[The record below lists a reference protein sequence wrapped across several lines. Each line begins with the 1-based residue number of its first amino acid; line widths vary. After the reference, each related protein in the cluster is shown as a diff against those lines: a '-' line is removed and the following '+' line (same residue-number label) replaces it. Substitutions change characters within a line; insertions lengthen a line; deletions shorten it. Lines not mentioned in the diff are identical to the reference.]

1 MKILLLVSLF
11 CAALFAQT
19 NDSLLFKSPGDSTI
33 SAVRDTVVKKKY
45 DVDTVIY
52 SSASDSLIFYVDKK
66 KMDLYGDGEMEYQQT
81 DLKSAKIFIDFQ
93 TNNIDASGV
102 PSDSFPGKFKGTP
115 VLVDKGEPYDG
126 ITMRFNFKTSRG
138 FISKAGSKLE
148 GAIYTGD
155 KIKRMDKE
163 TYFIEDGIYTTCDE
177 TPPHYYFYAH
187 EMKVIQKEEIVA
199 KWIWLYFGGVP
210 FPIPIPFGVFP
221 IESGRRS
228 GIMIPSFGDD
238 NNYGYYFSKFGYF
251 WAINDYMDVNLYST
265 YFTRGSY
272 DLDSRFR
279 YAKRYSFSGNI
290 QADYS
295 YRKNG
300 VSTDP
305 GFATSTN
312 WNITINH
319 NQTIDPTLRLDANLQ
334 YSSANYATQN
344 VTNFNELLQNN
355 IFSNATLFK
364 NWEESGNSLSLSYQ
378 RSQNLQSGDINEI
391 LPNLTFSLAQK
402 YPFKSKDVTGDQKWY
417 ELLGYNYSGQFEN
430 IKNKSNGHLDIR
442 GGFNH
447 QLSTS
452 FSPKIGYFNFIPN
465 FSYDEKWYNK
475 YIDEGYVRNPVTGE
489 YVRSQ
494 VTGSDSFNVSDKYKL
509 NAVRTFNMGVSAQTK
524 FYGIF
529 NPDILGIASIRHT
542 VNPSIS
548 YNYSPDFSKPK
559 WGYYSTYVD
568 TLGNVQKYDKFQREV
583 FGGAGAGE
591 QQNLSFSLTN
601 IFEMKTKVDPT
612 DTTSKEKKIQLL
624 NLSANMSYNFAAD
637 SLRFSDLSVS
647 YRTQVGELLNLSGSS
662 SFTPYDYSPLTDRIN
677 KFLINE
683 HKGFLRMTDL
693 SFSISTSLS
702 GEKLKSKETGVPK
715 PEDRPANELENID
728 RQIYQGIYSQKEA
741 DFSIPWTLS
750 LSYNYSRSTPTPLS
764 VYKYSNMNGSIDFNL
779 TPAWKFSVAGS
790 YDFGTKQFAA
800 PQIRITRDL
809 HCWVMNFTWNP
820 IGPYRGYNLEIKVKA
835 PQLQDLKLTKRSDF
849 YTGK

>member
-11 CAALFAQT
+11 GIALFAQT
-19 NDSLLFKSPGDSTI
+19 KDSLLFKSPGDS
-33 SAVRDTVVKKKY
+33 SLVRDSSLTKKKY

-66 KMDLYGDGEMEYQQT
+66 KMDLYGDAEMQYQQT
-81 DLKSAKIFIDFQ
+81 DLKSAKIFVDFE
-93 TNNIDASGV
+93 TNNIDAAGV

-126 ITMRFNFKTSRG
+126 ITMKFNFKTSRG

-148 GAIYTGD
+148 GAFYNGD

-163 TYFIEDGIYTTCDE
+163 TYFIEDGIYTTCDA

-199 KWIWLYFGGVP
+199 RWIWLYFGGVP
-210 FPIPIPFGVFP
+210 FPIPIPFAVFP

-228 GIMIPSFGDD
+228 GIVIPAFGDD
-238 NNYGYYFSKFGYF
+238 ATYGYYFSKFGYF
-251 WAINDYMDVNLYST
+251 WAVNDYLDANLISS

-272 DLDSRFR
+272 DLSSRLR
-279 YAKRYSFSGNI
+279 YAKRYDFSGNI
-290 QADYS
+290 QADYI

-300 VSTDP
+300 LPSDQAY
-305 GFATSTN
+305 ATSRE
-312 WNITINH
+312 WNLSINH

-334 YSSANYATQN
+334 YSSKNYNQTN

-364 NWEESGNSLSLSYQ
+364 NWEESGNSLSLSYS
-378 RSQNLQSGDINEI
+378 RTQNLQSGDINEV
-391 LPNLTFSLAQK
+391 LPNLTFSLAQN
-402 YPFKSKDVTGDQKWY
+402 YPFRGKDVTTDQKWY
-417 ELLGYNYSGQFEN
+417 DLLGFNYSGQFEN
-430 IKNKSNGHLDIR
+430 LRNKTGDDLQIR

-452 FSPKIGYFNFIPN
+452 FSPKIGYFNFTPN
-465 FSYDEKWYNK
+465 FSYNEKWYNK
-475 YIDEGYVRNPVTGE
+475 YIEEGYVRNPATGE
-489 YVRSQ
+489 YIRSQ
-494 VTGSDSFNVSDKYKL
+494 ITGADSFYTSDKYKL
-509 NAVRTFNMGVSAQTK
+509 NAVRTFNMGVSTQTK

-548 YNYSPDFSKPK
+548 YNYSPDFSKPG

-568 TLGNVQKYDKFQREV
+568 TQGIAQHYDKFQREV
-583 FGGAGAGE
+583 YGGVSSGE
-591 QQNLSFSLTN
+591 QQNISFSLTN

-637 SLRFSDLSVS
+637 SLKFSDLSIS
-647 YRTQVGELLNLSGSS
+647 YRTQVGDLLNISGSS
-662 SFTPYDYSPLTDRIN
+662 SFTPYDYYNEYVTRIN

-683 HKGFLRMTDL
+683 GKGLFRMTDL

-702 GEKLKSKETGVPK
+702 GEKLKSKETEAKK

-750 LSYNYSRSTPTPLS
+750 LSYNYSLSRPTPIS
-764 VYKYSNMNGSIDFNL
+764 TFKYSNLNGSIDFNL

-835 PQLQDLKLTKRSDF
+835 PQLEDLKLTKRSDF

>member
-1 MKILLLVSLF
+1 
-11 CAALFAQT
+11 
-19 NDSLLFKSPGDSTI
+19 
-33 SAVRDTVVKKKY
+33 
-45 DVDTVIY
+45 
-52 SSASDSLIFYVDKK
+52 
-66 KMDLYGDGEMEYQQT
+66 
-81 DLKSAKIFIDFQ
+81 
-93 TNNIDASGV
+93 
-102 PSDSFPGKFKGTP
+102 
-115 VLVDKGEPYDG
+115 
-126 ITMRFNFKTSRG
+126 
-138 FISKAGSKLE
+138 
-148 GAIYTGD
+148 
-155 KIKRMDKE
+155 
-163 TYFIEDGIYTTCDE
+163 
-177 TPPHYYFYAH
+177 
-187 EMKVIQKEEIVA
+187 
-199 KWIWLYFGGVP
+199 
-210 FPIPIPFGVFP
+210 
-221 IESGRRS
+221 
-228 GIMIPSFGDD
+228 
-238 NNYGYYFSKFGYF
+238 
-251 WAINDYMDVNLYST
+251 
-265 YFTRGSY
+265 
-272 DLDSRFR
+272 
-279 YAKRYSFSGNI
+279 
-290 QADYS
+290 
-295 YRKNG
+295 
-300 VSTDP
+300 
-305 GFATSTN
+305 
-312 WNITINH
+312 
-319 NQTIDPTLRLDANLQ
+319 
-334 YSSANYATQN
+334 
-344 VTNFNELLQNN
+344 
-355 IFSNATLFK
+355 
-364 NWEESGNSLSLSYQ
+364 
-378 RSQNLQSGDINEI
+378 
-391 LPNLTFSLAQK
+391 
-402 YPFKSKDVTGDQKWY
+402 
-417 ELLGYNYSGQFEN
+417 
-430 IKNKSNGHLDIR
+430 
-442 GGFNH
+442 
-447 QLSTS
+447 
-452 FSPKIGYFNFIPN
+452 
-465 FSYDEKWYNK
+465 
-475 YIDEGYVRNPVTGE
+475 
-489 YVRSQ
+489 
-494 VTGSDSFNVSDKYKL
+494 
-509 NAVRTFNMGVSAQTK
+509 MGVSAQTK

>member
-11 CAALFAQT
+11 SIAILAQGR
-19 NDSLLFKSPGDSTI
+19 DSLLFKSPGDT
-33 SAVRDTVVKKKY
+33 SAVRDTTRKKNY

-66 KMDLYGDGEMEYQQT
+66 KMDLYGEGELKYKET
-81 DLKSAKIFIDFQ
+81 DLKSAKIFVDFE
-93 TNNIDASGV
+93 TNNIDAEGV

-148 GAIYTGD
+148 GAIYTGE

-187 EMKVIQKEEIVA
+187 EMKVIQKQQIVA

-210 FPIPIPFGVFP
+210 FPLPIPFAVFP

-228 GIMIPSFGDD
+228 GIIVPAFGDD
-238 NNYGYYFSKFGYF
+238 ANYGYYFSKFGYF
-251 WAINDYMDVNLYST
+251 WAIDDYMDLNLYST

-279 YAKRYSFSGNI
+279 YAKRYNFSGNI
-290 QADYS
+290 QADYI

-300 VSTDP
+300 VPTDKAYSTS
-305 GFATSTN
+305 AEY
-312 WNITINH
+312 NITINH
-319 NQTIDPTLRLDANLQ
+319 NQTIDPTTRLDANLQ
-334 YSSANYATQN
+334 YSSSNYNRAN
-344 VTNFNELLQNN
+344 VTDLNQVLQST

-364 NWEESGNSLSLSYQ
+364 NWEEAGNSLSLSYSRTQ
-378 RSQNLQSGDINEI
+378 DLQKGNINEI
-391 LPNLTFSLAQK
+391 LPNLTYSMSQK
-402 YPFKSKDVTGDQKWY
+402 YPFKSKDVSNEQKWY
-417 ELLGYNYSGQFEN
+417 ELFGYSYSGQFEN
-430 IKNKSNGHLDIR
+430 VRNKTNGDLNIR

-447 QLSTS
+447 SLSTS
-452 FSPKIGYFNFIPN
+452 FSPKIGYFNFTPN
-465 FSYDEKWYNK
+465 FSYNEKWYNK
-475 YIDEGYVRNPVTGE
+475 YTVEEWIKSPFTGND
-489 YVRSQ
+489 
-494 VTGSDSFNVSDKYKL
+494 TL
-509 NAVRTFNMGVSAQTK
+509 NIRDAHKINFVRTFNMGVSTQTK

-548 YNYSPDFSKPK
+548 YNYSPDFSKPG

-568 TLGNVQKYDKFQREV
+568 THGTVQRYDKFQREV
-583 FGGAGAGE
+583 FGGVSSGE

-637 SLRFSDLSVS
+637 SLKFSDLSID
-647 YRTQVGELLNLSGSS
+647 YRTQVGELLNLSGST
-662 SFTPYDYSPLTDRIN
+662 SFTPYDYSGGISRIN
-677 KFLINE
+677 KFLVNE
-683 HKGFLRMTDL
+683 GKGLFRMTNL

-702 GEKLKSKETGVPK
+702 GEKLKTKESGTPK
-715 PEDRPANELENID
+715 PEDRPQYELENID
-728 RQIYQGIYSQKEA
+728 RQIYQGIYNQKEA

-750 LSYNYSRSTPTPLS
+750 LSYNYNLSRPTPLTS
-764 VYKYSNMNGSIDFNL
+764 FKYSNLNGSIDFNL
-779 TPAWKFSVAGS
+779 TPNWKFSVAGS
-790 YDFGTKQFAA
+790 YDFQSKQFAA

-820 IGPYRGYNLEIKVKA
+820 IGLYRGYNLEIKVKA
-835 PQLQDLKLTKRSDF
+835 PQLQDLKLTKKSDF

>member
-11 CAALFAQT
+11 SIALFAQGK
-19 NDSLLFKSPGDSTI
+19 DSLLFKPSGDTSV
-33 SAVRDTVVKKKY
+33 VRDTTAKKKY

-66 KMDLYGDGEMEYQQT
+66 KMDLYGEGELQYKET
-81 DLKSAKIFIDFQ
+81 NLKSAKIYVDFE
-93 TNNIDASGV
+93 TNNIEAIGV

-115 VLVDKGEPYDG
+115 VLVDKGETYDG
-126 ITMRFNFKTSRG
+126 ITMKFNFKTSRG

-148 GAIYTGD
+148 GAIYSGE
-155 KIKRMDKE
+155 KIKRMDSE
-163 TYFIEDGIYTTCDE
+163 TYFIEDGIYTTCDQV
-177 TPPHYYFYAH
+177 PPHYYFYAH
-187 EMKVIQKEEIVA
+187 EMKIIQKQQIVA

-210 FPIPIPFGVFP
+210 FPLPIPFGVFP

-228 GIMIPSFGDD
+228 GIMVPAFGDD
-238 NNYGYYFSKFGYF
+238 ATYGYYFSRFGYF
-251 WAINDYMDVNLYST
+251 WAINDYMDLNLYST

-272 DLDSRFR
+272 NLDSRFR
-279 YAKRYSFSGNI
+279 YAKRYNFSGNI
-290 QADYS
+290 QADYI

-300 VSTDP
+300 VSTDL
-305 GFATSTN
+305 AYSTSAD
-312 WNITINH
+312 WNVTISH

-334 YSSANYATQN
+334 YSSANYNQTN
-344 VTNFNELLQNN
+344 VTNFNELLQST
-355 IFSNATLFK
+355 IWSNATLFK
-364 NWEESGNSLSLSYQ
+364 NWEESGNSLSLSYS
-378 RSQNLQSGDINEI
+378 RSQDLQKGNINEI
-391 LPNLTFSLAQK
+391 LPNLTFSLSQK

-417 ELLGYNYSGQFEN
+417 ELLGYSYSGQFEN
-430 IKNKSNGHLDIR
+430 IRNKTNGDLNIR

-452 FSPKIGYFNFIPN
+452 FSPKIGYFNFTPN
-465 FSYDEKWYNK
+465 FSYNEKWYNK
-475 YIDEGYVRNPVTGE
+475 YTVEEWIKSPFTGND
-489 YVRSQ
+489 
-494 VTGSDSFNVSDKYKL
+494 TL
-509 NAVRTFNMGVSAQTK
+509 NIKDAHKINFVRTFNMGVSTQTK

-529 NPDILGIASIRHT
+529 NPGILGIASIRHT

-548 YNYSPDFSKPK
+548 YNYSPDFSKSG

-568 TLGNVQKYDKFQREV
+568 THGTVQRYDKFQREV

-637 SLRFSDLSVS
+637 SLRFSDLSLS
-647 YRTQVGELLNLSGSS
+647 YRTQVGDLLNISGSS
-662 SFTPYDYSPLTDRIN
+662 SFTPYDYSGDITRIN
-677 KFLINE
+677 KFLVNE
-683 HKGFLRMTDL
+683 GKGLFRMTNL

-702 GEKLKSKETGVPK
+702 GEKLKSKETEAKK
-715 PEDRPANELENID
+715 PEDKPEYELENID
-728 RQIYQGIYSQKEA
+728 RQIYQGIYNQKEA

-750 LSYNYSRSTPTPLS
+750 LSYNYSLSRPTPLQTF
-764 VYKYSNMNGSIDFNL
+764 KYSNMNGSIDFNL
-779 TPAWKFSVAGS
+779 TPNWKFSVAGS
-790 YDFGTKQFAA
+790 YDFQSKQFAA

-820 IGPYRGYNLEIKVKA
+820 IGIYRGYNLEIKVKA
-835 PQLQDLKLTKRSDF
+835 PQLQDLKLTKKSDF

>member
-11 CAALFAQT
+11 SIAILAQGK
-19 NDSLLFKSPGDSTI
+19 DSLLFKPSGNTL
-33 SAVRDTVVKKKY
+33 AVKDTTAKKKF

-52 SSASDSLIFYVDKK
+52 SNASDSLIFYVDKK
-66 KMDLYGDGEMEYQQT
+66 KMDLYGGGELQYKET
-81 DLKSAKIFIDFQ
+81 NLKSAKIYVDFE

-115 VLVDKGEPYDG
+115 VLVDKGETYDG

-148 GAIYTGD
+148 GAIYTGE

-163 TYFIEDGIYTTCDE
+163 TYFIEDGIYTTCDA

-187 EMKVIQKEEIVA
+187 EMKVIQKQQIVA

-210 FPIPIPFGVFP
+210 FPIPIPFAVFP

-228 GIMIPSFGDD
+228 GIIIPAFGDD
-238 NNYGYYFSKFGYF
+238 ANYGYYLSKFGYF
-251 WAINDYMDVNLYST
+251 WAMNDYMDLNLISS

-272 DLDSRFR
+272 DIGSRFR
-279 YAKRYSFSGNI
+279 YAKRYNFIGNI
-290 QADYS
+290 QADYI
-295 YRKNG
+295 YRENG
-300 VSTDP
+300 ISTDP
-305 GFATSTN
+305 AFTTQAN
-312 WNITINH
+312 WKLTINH
-319 NQTIDPTLRLDANLQ
+319 NQTIDPTMHLDVNLQ
-334 YSSANYATQN
+334 YSSSNYNQVN
-344 VTNFNELLQNN
+344 VTNLNQILQST
-355 IFSNATLFK
+355 IYSNATLFK
-364 NWEESGNSLSLSYQ
+364 NWEESGNSLSLSYS
-378 RSQNLQSGDINEI
+378 RSQDLASGNVNEI
-391 LPNLTFSLAQK
+391 LPNLTFSLGQK
-402 YPFKSKDVTGDQKWY
+402 YPFRRNEVTNDQKWY
-417 ELLGYNYSGQFEN
+417 ELLGYSYSGQFEN
-430 IKNKSNGHLDIR
+430 IRDKTGGNLNIR

-447 QLSTS
+447 LLSTS
-452 FSPKIGYFNFIPN
+452 FSPKIGYFNFTPN
-465 FSYDEKWYNK
+465 FSYNERWYNK
-475 YIDEGYVRNPVTGE
+475 YTIEEMIKSPLTGND
-489 YVRSQ
+489 
-494 VTGSDSFNVSDKYKL
+494 TL
-509 NAVRTFNMGVSAQTK
+509 NIRDAHKINFVRTFNMGISTQTK

-529 NPDILGIASIRHT
+529 NPDILGVASIRHT

-548 YNYSPDFSKPK
+548 YNYVPDFSKPG

-568 TLGNVQKYDKFQREV
+568 THGTVQKYDKFQREI

-637 SLRFSDLSVS
+637 SLKFSDLSLN
-647 YRTQVGELLNLSGSS
+647 YRTQVGELLNISGSS
-662 SFTPYDYSPLTDRIN
+662 SFTPYAYSGDITRIN
-677 KFLINE
+677 KLLVNE
-683 HKGFLRMTDL
+683 GKGLFRMTNF

-702 GEKLKSKETGVPK
+702 GERFKSKETEAKK
-715 PEDRPANELENID
+715 PEDRPEYQLDNID

-750 LSYNYSRSTPTPLS
+750 LSYNYSLSTPTPLS
-764 VYKYSNMNGSIDFNL
+764 SSKYSNLNGSIDFNL
-779 TPAWKFSVAGS
+779 TPNWKFSVAGS
-790 YDFGTKQFAA
+790 YDFQAKQFAA
-800 PQIRITRDL
+800 PQIKITRDL
-809 HCWVMNFTWNP
+809 HCWIMNFTWNP
-820 IGPYRGYNLEIKVKA
+820 IGPYRGYNLEIRVKA
-835 PQLQDLKLTKRSDF
+835 PQLQDLKLTKTSDF

>member
-11 CAALFAQT
+11 SIAILAQGR
-19 NDSLLFKSPGDSTI
+19 DSLLFKSPGDT
-33 SAVRDTVVKKKY
+33 SAVRDTTRKKNY

-66 KMDLYGDGEMEYQQT
+66 KMDLYGEGELKYKET
-81 DLKSAKIFIDFQ
+81 DLKSAKIFVDFE
-93 TNNIDASGV
+93 TNNIDAEGV

-148 GAIYTGD
+148 GAIYTGE

-187 EMKVIQKEEIVA
+187 EMKVIQKQQIVA

-210 FPIPIPFGVFP
+210 FPLPIPFAVFP

-228 GIMIPSFGDD
+228 GIIVPAFGDD
-238 NNYGYYFSKFGYF
+238 ANYGYYFSKFGYF
-251 WAINDYMDVNLYST
+251 WAIDDYMDLNLYST

-279 YAKRYSFSGNI
+279 YAKRYNFSGNI
-290 QADYS
+290 QADYI

-300 VSTDP
+300 VSTDK
-305 GFATSTN
+305 AYSTSAEY
-312 WNITINH
+312 NITINH
-319 NQTIDPTLRLDANLQ
+319 NQTIDPTTRLDANLQ
-334 YSSANYATQN
+334 YSSSNYNRAN
-344 VTNFNELLQNN
+344 VTDLNQVLQST

-364 NWEESGNSLSLSYQ
+364 NWEEAGNSLSLSYSRTQ
-378 RSQNLQSGDINEI
+378 DLQKGNINEI
-391 LPNLTFSLAQK
+391 LPNLTYSMSQK
-402 YPFKSKDVTGDQKWY
+402 YPFKSKDVSNEQKWY
-417 ELLGYNYSGQFEN
+417 ELFGYSYSGQFEN
-430 IKNKSNGHLDIR
+430 VRNKTNGDLNIR

-447 QLSTS
+447 SLSTS
-452 FSPKIGYFNFIPN
+452 FSPKIGYFNFTPN
-465 FSYDEKWYNK
+465 FSYNEKWYNK
-475 YIDEGYVRNPVTGE
+475 YTVEEWIKSPFTGN
-489 YVRSQ
+489 
-494 VTGSDSFNVSDKYKL
+494 DSL
-509 NAVRTFNMGVSAQTK
+509 NIRDAHKINFVRTFNMGVSTQTK

-548 YNYSPDFSKPK
+548 YNYSPDFSKPG

-568 TLGNVQKYDKFQREV
+568 THGTVQRYDKFQREV
-583 FGGAGAGE
+583 FGGVSSGE

-637 SLRFSDLSVS
+637 SLKFSDLSID
-647 YRTQVGELLNLSGSS
+647 YRTQVGELLNLSGST
-662 SFTPYDYSPLTDRIN
+662 SFTPYDYSGGISRIN
-677 KFLINE
+677 KFLVNE
-683 HKGFLRMTDL
+683 GKGLFRMTNL

-702 GEKLKSKETGVPK
+702 GEKLKTKESGTPK
-715 PEDRPANELENID
+715 PEDRPQYELENID
-728 RQIYQGIYSQKEA
+728 RQIYQGIYNQKEA

-750 LSYNYSRSTPTPLS
+750 LSYNYNLSRPTPLTS
-764 VYKYSNMNGSIDFNL
+764 FKYSNLNGSIDFNL
-779 TPAWKFSVAGS
+779 TPNWKFSVAGS
-790 YDFGTKQFAA
+790 YDFQSKQFAA

-820 IGPYRGYNLEIKVKA
+820 IGLYRGYNLEIKVKA
-835 PQLQDLKLTKRSDF
+835 PQLQDLKLTKKSDF

>member
-11 CAALFAQT
+11 SIAILAQAK
-19 NDSLLFKSPGDSTI
+19 DSLLFKPSGNTL
-33 SAVRDTVVKKKY
+33 AVKDTTAKKKF

-66 KMDLYGDGEMEYQQT
+66 KMDLYGEGELQYKET
-81 DLKSAKIFIDFQ
+81 NLKSAKIYVDFE

-115 VLVDKGEPYDG
+115 VLVDKGETYDG

-148 GAIYTGD
+148 GAIYTGE

-163 TYFIEDGIYTTCDE
+163 TYFIEDGIYTTCDA
-177 TPPHYYFYAH
+177 TPPHYYFYAR
-187 EMKVIQKEEIVA
+187 EMKVIQKQQIVA

-210 FPIPIPFGVFP
+210 FPLPIPFAVFP

-228 GIMIPSFGDD
+228 GIIIPAFGDD
-238 NNYGYYFSKFGYF
+238 ANYGYYFSKFGYF

-279 YAKRYSFSGNI
+279 YAKRYNFSGNI
-290 QADYS
+290 QADYL

-300 VSTDP
+300 LSTDP
-305 GFATSTN
+305 AFNTQAN
-312 WNITINH
+312 WKLTINH
-319 NQTIDPTLRLDANLQ
+319 NQTIDPTLRLDANLE
-334 YSSANYATQN
+334 YSSSNYNQVN
-344 VTNFNELLQNN
+344 VTNLNQILQST
-355 IFSNATLFK
+355 IYSNATLFK
-364 NWEESGNSLSLSYQ
+364 NWEESGNSLSLSYS
-378 RSQNLQSGDINEI
+378 RSQDLQKGDINEI
-391 LPNLTFSLAQK
+391 LPNLTFSLSQK
-402 YPFKSKDVTGDQKWY
+402 YPFRRNEVTNDQKWY
-417 ELLGYNYSGQFEN
+417 ELLGYSYSGQFEN
-430 IKNKSNGHLDIR
+430 NRNKSNGDLNIR

-447 QLSTS
+447 LLSTS
-452 FSPKIGYFNFIPN
+452 FSPKIGYFNFTPN
-465 FSYDEKWYNK
+465 FSYNEKWYNK
-475 YIDEGYVRNPVTGE
+475 YTVEEMIKFPLTGND
-489 YVRSQ
+489 
-494 VTGSDSFNVSDKYKL
+494 TL
-509 NAVRTFNMGVSAQTK
+509 NIRDAHKINFVRTFNMGISTQTK

-529 NPDILGIASIRHT
+529 NPDILGVASIRHT

-548 YNYSPDFSKPK
+548 YNYSPDFSKPG
-559 WGYYSTYVD
+559 WGYYSSYVD
-568 TLGNVQKYDKFQREV
+568 TNGIVRKYDKFQREI
-583 FGGAGAGE
+583 FGGVPVGE

-637 SLRFSDLSVS
+637 SLKFSDLSLN
-647 YRTQVGELLNLSGSS
+647 YRTQVGELLNISGSS
-662 SFTPYDYSPLTDRIN
+662 SFTPYDYSGDITRIN
-677 KFLINE
+677 KFLVNE
-683 HKGFLRMTDL
+683 GKGLFRMTNF

-702 GEKLKSKETGVPK
+702 GERFKSKETEAKK
-715 PEDRPANELENID
+715 PEDRPEYQLDNID

-750 LSYNYSRSTPTPLS
+750 LSYNYNISTPTPLS
-764 VYKYSNMNGSIDFNL
+764 SYKYSNLNGSIDFNL
-779 TPAWKFSVAGS
+779 TPNWKFSVAGS
-790 YDFGTKQFAA
+790 YDFQGKQFAA
-800 PQIRITRDL
+800 PQIKITRDL
-809 HCWVMNFTWNP
+809 HCWIMNFTWNP

>member
-11 CAALFAQT
+11 SIAILAQEK
-19 NDSLLFKSPGDSTI
+19 DSLLFKPSGDTL
-33 SAVRDTVVKKKY
+33 AVKDTTAKKKY

-66 KMDLYGDGEMEYQQT
+66 KMDLYGEGEMQYKET
-81 DLKSAKIFIDFQ
+81 DLKSAKIFIDFE
-93 TNNIDASGV
+93 TNNIDAVGT

-115 VLVDKGEPYDG
+115 VLVDKGETYDG
-126 ITMRFNFKTSRG
+126 ITMKFNFKTSRG
-138 FISKAGSKLE
+138 FISNAGSKLE
-148 GAIYTGD
+148 GAIYTGE

-187 EMKVIQKEEIVA
+187 QMKVIQKEQIVA
-199 KWIWLYFGGVP
+199 RWIWLYFGGVP
-210 FPIPIPFGVFP
+210 FPIPIPFAVFP

-238 NNYGYYFSKFGYF
+238 ANYGYYFSRFGYF
-251 WAINDYMDVNLYST
+251 WAINDYMDVNMYST

-279 YAKRYSFSGNI
+279 YAKRYNFSGNI
-290 QADYS
+290 QADYI

-305 GFATSTN
+305 AFSTSNN
-312 WNITINH
+312 WNLTINH

-334 YSSANYATQN
+334 YSSSNYAAQN
-344 VTNFNELLQNN
+344 VTNLNQVLQST
-355 IFSNATLFK
+355 IYSNATLFK
-364 NWEESGNSLSLSYQ
+364 NWEESGNSLSLSYS
-378 RSQNLQSGDINEI
+378 RSQDLQSGNINEI
-391 LPNLTFSLAQK
+391 LPNLTFSMGQK
-402 YPFKSKDVTGDQKWY
+402 YPFRSKDVTNDQKWY
-417 ELLGYNYSGQFEN
+417 ELWGLSYSGQFEN
-430 IKNKSNGHLDIR
+430 IRNKSNGDLSIR

-452 FSPKIGYFNFIPN
+452 FSPKIGYFNFTPN
-465 FSYDEKWYNK
+465 FSYNERWYNK
-475 YIDEGYVRNPVTGE
+475 YTDEKIIRSPYTGYD
-489 YVRSQ
+489 SLDI
-494 VTGSDSFNVSDKYKL
+494 SDGYKL
-509 NAVRTFNMGVSAQTK
+509 SAVRTFNMGVSAQTK

-529 NPDILGIASIRHT
+529 NPDILGVASIRHT

-548 YNYSPDFSKPK
+548 YNYAPDFSKPG
-559 WGYYSTYVD
+559 WGYYSSYTD
-568 TLGNVQKYDKFQREV
+568 TSGIVHRYDKYQREI

-612 DTTSKEKKIQLL
+612 DTTSKENKIQLL

-637 SLRFSDLSVS
+637 SLRFSDLSIG
-647 YRTQVGELLNLSGSS
+647 YRTQVGDLLNISSSS
-662 SFTPYDYSPLTDRIN
+662 SFTPYDYSGAVTRIN
-677 KFLINE
+677 KFLVDE
-683 HKGFLRMTDL
+683 GKGLFRMTNL
-693 SFSISTSLS
+693 SFSISTTLS
-702 GEKLKSKETGVPK
+702 GEKLKSKETEVKK
-715 PEDRPANELENID
+715 PEDRPINELENID
-728 RQIYQGIYSQKEA
+728 RQNYQGIYSQKEA
-741 DFSIPWTLS
+741 DFSIPWNLS
-750 LSYNYSRSTPTPLS
+750 LSYNYSLSTPTPLS
-764 VYKYSNMNGSIDFNL
+764 TYKYSNLNGSIDFNL
-779 TPAWKFSVAGS
+779 TPNWKFSVAGS
-790 YDFGTKQFAA
+790 YDFQLKQFAA
-800 PQIRITRDL
+800 PQIKITRDL
-809 HCWVMNFTWNP
+809 HCWIMNFTWNP

-835 PQLQDLKLTKRSDF
+835 PQLQNLKLTKSSDF

>member
-11 CAALFAQT
+11 SIAILAQGR
-19 NDSLLFKSPGDSTI
+19 DSLLFKSPGDT
-33 SAVRDTVVKKKY
+33 SAVRDTTRKKNY

-66 KMDLYGDGEMEYQQT
+66 KMDLYGEGELKYKET
-81 DLKSAKIFIDFQ
+81 DLKSAKIFVDFE
-93 TNNIDASGV
+93 TNNIDAEGV

-148 GAIYTGD
+148 GAIYTGE

-187 EMKVIQKEEIVA
+187 EMKVIQKQQIVA

-210 FPIPIPFGVFP
+210 FPLPIPFAVFP

-228 GIMIPSFGDD
+228 GIIVPAFGDD
-238 NNYGYYFSKFGYF
+238 ANYGYYFSKFGYF
-251 WAINDYMDVNLYST
+251 WAIDDYMDLNLYST

-279 YAKRYSFSGNI
+279 YAKRYNFSGNI
-290 QADYS
+290 QADYI

-300 VSTDP
+300 VSTDK
-305 GFATSTN
+305 AYSTSAEY
-312 WNITINH
+312 NITINH
-319 NQTIDPTLRLDANLQ
+319 NQTIDPTTRLDANLQ
-334 YSSANYATQN
+334 YSSSNYNRAN
-344 VTNFNELLQNN
+344 VTDLNQVLQST

-364 NWEESGNSLSLSYQ
+364 NWEEAGNSLSLSYSRTQ
-378 RSQNLQSGDINEI
+378 DLQKGNINEI
-391 LPNLTFSLAQK
+391 LPNLTYSMSQK
-402 YPFKSKDVTGDQKWY
+402 YPFKSKDVSNEQKWY
-417 ELLGYNYSGQFEN
+417 ELFGYSYSGQFEN
-430 IKNKSNGHLDIR
+430 VRNKTNGDLNIR

-447 QLSTS
+447 SLSTS
-452 FSPKIGYFNFIPN
+452 FSPKIGYFNFTPN
-465 FSYDEKWYNK
+465 FSYNEKWYNK
-475 YIDEGYVRNPVTGE
+475 YTVEEWIKSPFTGND
-489 YVRSQ
+489 
-494 VTGSDSFNVSDKYKL
+494 TL
-509 NAVRTFNMGVSAQTK
+509 NIRDAHKINFVRTFNMGVSTQTK

-548 YNYSPDFSKPK
+548 YNYSPDFSKPG

-568 TLGNVQKYDKFQREV
+568 THGTVQRYDKFQREV
-583 FGGAGAGE
+583 FGGVSSGE

-637 SLRFSDLSVS
+637 SLKFSDLSID
-647 YRTQVGELLNLSGSS
+647 YRTQVGELLNLSGST
-662 SFTPYDYSPLTDRIN
+662 SFTPYDYSGGISRIN
-677 KFLINE
+677 KFLVNE
-683 HKGFLRMTDL
+683 GKGLFRMTNL

-702 GEKLKSKETGVPK
+702 GEKLKTKESGTPK
-715 PEDRPANELENID
+715 PEDRPQYELENID
-728 RQIYQGIYSQKEA
+728 RQIYQGIYNQKEA

-750 LSYNYSRSTPTPLS
+750 LSYNYNLSRPTPLTS
-764 VYKYSNMNGSIDFNL
+764 FKYSNLNGSIDFNL
-779 TPAWKFSVAGS
+779 TPNWKFSVAGS
-790 YDFGTKQFAA
+790 YDFQSKQFAA

-820 IGPYRGYNLEIKVKA
+820 IGLYRGYNLEIKVKA
-835 PQLQDLKLTKRSDF
+835 PQLQDLKLTKKSDF

>member
-1 MKILLLVSLF
+1 MKILLLVSL
-11 CAALFAQT
+11 LGISLLAQT
-19 NDSLLFKSPGDSTI
+19 KDSLLFKSPGDS
-33 SAVRDTVVKKKY
+33 SLVRDSSVYKKRY

-52 SSASDSLIFYVDKK
+52 STASDSLIFYVDKK
-66 KMDLYGDGEMEYQQT
+66 KMDLYGEAEMLYQQT
-81 DLKSAKIFIDFQ
+81 DLKSAKIFVDFN
-93 TNNIDASGV
+93 TNNIDAAGV

-115 VLVDKGEPYDG
+115 VLVDKGEAYDG
-126 ITMRFNFKTSRG
+126 ITMKFNFKTSRG

-155 KIKRMDKE
+155 KIKRMDKQ

-199 KWIWLYFGGVP
+199 KWIWLYFSGVP
-210 FPIPIPFGVFP
+210 FPLPIPFGVFP

-228 GIMIPSFGDD
+228 GIMVPAFGDD
-238 NNYGYYFSKFGYF
+238 VNYGYYFSKFGYF

-279 YAKRYSFSGNI
+279 YAKRYNYSGNI
-290 QADYS
+290 QADYI

-300 VSTDP
+300 VPSDPSFSTSAD
-305 GFATSTN
+305 
-312 WNITINH
+312 WNLTINH

-334 YSSANYATQN
+334 YSSSNYATKN

-364 NWEESGNSLSLSYQ
+364 NWEESGNSMSLSYS
-378 RSQNLQSGDINEI
+378 RSQNLQSGDIHEV
-391 LPNLTFSLAQK
+391 LPNLTFSLSQK
-402 YPFKSKDVTGDQKWY
+402 YPFRRKDVTTDQKWY
-417 ELLGYNYSGQFEN
+417 ELFGYSYSGQFEN
-430 IKNKSNGHLDIR
+430 LRNKTNGNLDIR

-452 FSPKIGYFNFIPN
+452 FSPKIGYFNFTPN
-465 FSYDEKWYNK
+465 FSYNEKWYNK
-475 YIDEGYVRNPVTGE
+475 YLVEEIIKSPKTGND
-489 YVRSQ
+489 
-494 VTGSDSFNVSDKYKL
+494 TL
-509 NAVRTFNMGVSAQTK
+509 NLRDAHKINFVRTFNMGISTQTK

-548 YNYSPDFSKPK
+548 YNYSPDFSKPR

-568 TLGNVQKYDKFQREV
+568 THGTVQRYDKFQREV

-637 SLRFSDLSVS
+637 SLKFSDLSVG
-647 YRTQVGELLNLSGSS
+647 YRTQVGDLLNISGSS
-662 SFTPYDYSPLTDRIN
+662 SFTPYDYNGYITRIN

-683 HKGFLRMTDL
+683 GKGLFRMTNL

-702 GEKLKSKETGVPK
+702 GEKLKPKETEVKK

-750 LSYNYSRSTPTPLS
+750 LSYNYSLSRPTPLS

-779 TPAWKFSVAGS
+779 TPNWKFSVAGS
-790 YDFGTKQFAA
+790 YDFQTKLFAA